1 MVFIIDISGRVI
13 RYDISL
19 YVNIIKE
26 KSDEEIRLL
35 VADAPKLD
43 SNVVSM
49 LHLIPSRLRGSNN
62 RFVRIGKAI
71 EVFLN
76 YIYILFLCIAKRP
89 SVLHFQWFP
98 FLDYCAIEKYFVSF
112 VKLLLPKSK
121 LILTIHNLYPHDM
134 TSTNQGNYRQRFNK
148 VTKYLNGFI
157 VHIDNSKEEL
167 VRDFGIQPQ
176 KISVIPHGV
185 FEPDYVP
192 KNRRNLRGHHI
203 IMYGNNTPYKG
214 VDVLLDALQLLPKE
228 LKEDVKVTI
237 AGKGP
242 EDYLALLRTK
252 AEGLNVNFMPYFIP
266 DDQLYSMI
274 DEADYIALPY
284 RKISQSGVLLLALF
298 FEKPLLVSNIPSFV
312 ETLKGFTSEM
322 FFESENPKS
331 MMNLLERHLSGSI
344 DLKKQLDAI
353 TNLRELYS
361 WRNSAKQT
369 LALYK
374 KVDNESA

>member
-1 MVFIIDISGRVI
+1 MIFIIDISGRVI

-19 YVNIIKE
+19 YENIIKE
-26 KSDEEIRLL
+26 KTDENIRLF

-49 LHLIPSRLRGSNN
+49 LRLIPTKYRGSNN
-62 RFVRIGKAI
+62 RFIRIGKAI

-76 YIYILFLCIAKRP
+76 YIYILILCIIKRP

-98 FLDYCAIEKYFVSF
+98 FLDYCSIEKFYLTF
-112 VKLLLPKSK
+112 VKLLLPNTK

-134 TSTNQGNYRQRFNK
+134 TLANQDNYRRRFNK
-148 VTKYLNGFI
+148 VDKYLNAFV

-176 KISVIPHGV
+176 KIFVIPHGA

-192 KNRRNLRGHHI
+192 KNRRILKGHHI
-203 IMYGNNTPYKG
+203 IMFGNNTPYKG

-228 LKEDVKVTI
+228 LKDDVKVTI

-242 EDYLALLRTK
+242 EDYLVELRTK

-322 FFESENPKS
+322 FFESENPNS
-331 MMNLLERHLSGSI
+331 MMNLLERHFSGRI
-344 DLKKQLDAI
+344 YLKKQLDTI

-361 WRNSAKQT
+361 WRNSARQT
-369 LALYK
+369 LDLYK
-374 KVDNESA
+374 KVDNDFS